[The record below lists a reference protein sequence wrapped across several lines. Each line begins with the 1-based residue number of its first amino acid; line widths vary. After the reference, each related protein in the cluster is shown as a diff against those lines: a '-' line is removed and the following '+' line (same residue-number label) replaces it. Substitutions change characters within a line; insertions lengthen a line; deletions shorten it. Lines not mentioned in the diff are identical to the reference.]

1 MANPFLNPQNEKSF
15 SAIVDGVVLETGRPD
30 NFLTA
35 LQFVNLTIR
44 ECQSMGLFP
53 QDRIEDQIV
62 VDAIPF
68 IWTRPPYFR
77 SLGAVKY
84 GCGVYPKF
92 RVPGSSQQDEC
103 YYYYAADD
111 YFVFTGVTV
120 GDKLNLMMYM
130 HSKPLM
136 YYSRLGV
143 DTTAFFGGPYATRL
157 AYFDIAT
164 DLWMYLNGTS
174 DGYVATTGDVNVDA
188 ARRKL
193 SGNWLTKDWTD
204 LISNGAKA
212 KVFAQFGDTDRAN
225 RAYAAYKTTQKLL
238 SVTGGFEA
246 EFAAQ

>member
-1 MANPFLNPQNEKSF
+1 MANPFQNPQNERSF

-35 LQFVNLTIR
+35 LQFTNLTIR
-44 ECQSMGLFP
+44 ECQSLGLFA
-53 QDRIEDQIV
+53 QDRIEDQVIV
-62 VDAIPF
+62 AAIPCV
-68 IWTRPPYFR
+68 WTRPPYFR

-84 GCGVYPKF
+84 SCGVYPKLKL
-92 RVPGSSQQDEC
+92 PGSQQADEC

-111 YFVFTGVTV
+111 YFVFNGVTI
-120 GDKLNLMMYM
+120 GEKINLMMYM

-136 YYSRLGV
+136 YYSRLGQ
-143 DTTAFFGGPYATRL
+143 DTSAFFGGPYPKRL
-157 AYFDIAT
+157 AYFDIET

-174 DGYVATTGDVNVDA
+174 DGYLTTLGDTVVEA

-193 SGNWLTKDWTD
+193 SSNWLTKDWMD

-225 RAYAAYKTTQKLL
+225 RAFAAYKSTQKLL
-238 SVTGGFEA
+238 AMTVGFEA
-246 EFAAQ
+246 EFSAQ

>member
-1 MANPFLNPQNEKSF
+1 MGNPFQNPQNEKSF

-35 LQFVNLTIR
+35 LQYVNFTIR
-44 ECQSMGLFP
+44 ECQSLGLFP
-53 QDRIEDQIV
+53 QDRVESIAI
-62 VDAIPF
+62 VDAVPF
-68 IWTRPPYFR
+68 IWTRPAYFR

-92 RVPGSSQQDEC
+92 RIPGSSQLDEC

-111 YFVFTGVTV
+111 YFVFNGVTV
-120 GDKLNLMMYM
+120 GEKLSLLSYM

-136 YYSRLGV
+136 YYGRLGV
-143 DTTAFFGGPYATRL
+143 DTSAFFGGPYKVRL
-157 AYFDIAT
+157 AYFDIET
-164 DLWMYLNGTS
+164 DLWMYLNGTL
-174 DGYVATTGDVNVDA
+174 DDYVTTTGDLTVDET
-188 ARRKL
+188 RRKL

-225 RAYAAYKTTQKLL
+225 RAFAAYKATQKLL
-238 SVTGGFEA
+238 SVTVGFEA
-246 EFAAQ
+246 EYAAQ